1 MQLILRKCPCPH
13 CQQRASL
20 STSQQK
26 RKIYLG
32 NYLKQIKQYNELVWE
47 ELLLSYFVPS
57 GWKSIKKLELGH
69 GVIAVS
75 EESLGAPSRVSGH
88 TICFSFPILRHE
100 LVGCNMSHIHHHH
113 VGVSWFC
120 TLFTPI
126 WAFLLERQ
134 HGIFW
139 QPGDAGAQKQSW
151 EEPGKGWEKVE
162 ASGQK
167 VEGEMILVTKSKRP
181 DVSHGWEK
189 SVIWFVS
196 KSSCLVGSSI
206 RSILGQMN
214 EVFTSLISFCRC
226 HCLFSSVP
234 FEPVA
239 VGLSLS
245 LPLMRSWVV
254 YLAAFPVEREPV
266 AISQAGFSPRRS
278 CRRQS
283 DPRSPQALLLFL
295 GANTSFQLYPN
306 WPAAGVL

>member
-26 RKIYLG
+26 IKIYLG
-32 NYLKQIKQYNELVWE
+32 NYLKQIKQYNELVSE
-47 ELLLSYFVPS
+47 ELMLSYFVPS

-88 TICFSFPILRHE
+88 TICFSFPILRRE

-167 VEGEMILVTKSKRP
+167 VEGEMILVTKS
-181 DVSHGWEK
+181 
-189 SVIWFVS
+189 
-196 KSSCLVGSSI
+196 
-206 RSILGQMN
+206 
-214 EVFTSLISFCRC
+214 
-226 HCLFSSVP
+226 
-234 FEPVA
+234 
-239 VGLSLS
+239 
-245 LPLMRSWVV
+245 
-254 YLAAFPVEREPV
+254 
-266 AISQAGFSPRRS
+266 
-278 CRRQS
+278 
-283 DPRSPQALLLFL
+283 
-295 GANTSFQLYPN
+295 
-306 WPAAGVL
+306 

>member
-32 NYLKQIKQYNELVWE
+32 NYLKQIKQYNELVSE
-47 ELLLSYFVPS
+47 ELMLSYFVPS

-139 QPGDAGAQKQSW
+139 QPGDAGAQKQTW

-167 VEGEMILVTKSKRP
+167 VEGEMILVVLKAKDFTRCVTWMGEIS
-181 DVSHGWEK
+181 DMV
-189 SVIWFVS
+189 
-196 KSSCLVGSSI
+196 CLKIFLFGRLHQLLQFGS
-206 RSILGQMN
+206 N
-214 EVFTSLISFCRC
+214 EWSF
-226 HCLFSSVP
+226 HQFDLL
-234 FEPVA
+234 
-239 VGLSLS
+239 LSLS
-245 LPLMRSWVV
+245 L
-254 YLAAFPVEREPV
+254 F
-266 AISQAGFSPRRS
+266 I
-278 CRRQS
+278 
-283 DPRSPQALLLFL
+283 
-295 GANTSFQLYPN
+295 
-306 WPAAGVL
+306 

>member
-139 QPGDAGAQKQSW
+139 QPRDAGAQKQSW

-167 VEGEMILVTKSKRP
+167 VEGEMILVVLKAKDFTRCVTWMGEIS
-181 DVSHGWEK
+181 DM
-189 SVIWFVS
+189 I
-196 KSSCLVGSSI
+196 CLKIFLFGRLLHSLHFGS
-206 RSILGQMN
+206 N
-214 EVFTSLISFCRC
+214 EWSLHQFDQ
-226 HCLFSSVP
+226 F
-234 FEPVA
+234 
-239 VGLSLS
+239 LSLS
-245 LPLMRSWVV
+245 L
-254 YLAAFPVEREPV
+254 F
-266 AISQAGFSPRRS
+266 I
-278 CRRQS
+278 
-283 DPRSPQALLLFL
+283 
-295 GANTSFQLYPN
+295 
-306 WPAAGVL
+306 